1 MTLTKGTRVYYN
13 GDMANPD
20 GFGTIT
26 EEIPA
31 DRFMGEQVKIE
42 LDDGREMTI
51 AKHMFSKEYKGHGGT
66 RFVTKVAYD
75 AYMQKRKK
83 AIEAIYAHITSKD

>member
-13 GDMANPD
+13 GDIANPD

-31 DRFMGEQVKIE
+31 SRFI
-42 LDDGREMTI
+42 
-51 AKHMFSKEYKGHGGT
+51 
-66 RFVTKVAYD
+66 TKD
-75 AYMQKRKK
+75 QGSESRDEK
-83 AIEAIYAHITSKD
+83 ALVR